1 MFKCNEC
8 MQESEVASAL
18 VGLFQAFAQQAEGQG
33 HQEIDPTP
41 LREAL
46 SRIPGSKFGVGE
58 CLRQVLLC

>member
-1 MFKCNEC
+1 
-8 MQESEVASAL
+8 MQESEIASAL
-18 VGLFQAFAQQAEGQG
+18 VALFQAFAQQAEGQG

-58 CLRQVLLC
+58 YSCKVLCAGATCSLH